1 MAPTAAPVRSLPPGS
16 VLKPSGHQIIAQ
28 YLAPKVLTGDT
39 TTVPGLVAEGV
50 DVFSAANPA
59 ALPFH
64 PSSRREHGEAWGY
77 FYGAQPTDDT
87 RPVAG
92 GFWARYGPEKGYV
105 HGHRGAMEAIAFRRR
120 FALHITR
127 RGDDGRVVEV
137 PTPWLMKEYR
147 LNKGAAVFR
156 AAAAWPGPKANMD
169 CVVRKIFANPP
180 PPPSPCSS
188 DEEFPAY
195 RYPGGADEDAGYASD
210 EDLKRVGYRLEKEPA
225 RKRARF

>member
-1 MAPTAAPVRSLPPGS
+1 MAPAVAPVRSLPPGS
-16 VLKPSGHQIIAQ
+16 VFKPSGHQIIAQ
-28 YLAPKVLTGDT
+28 YLAPKVLRGDT
-39 TTVPGLVAEGV
+39 TTLPGLVAEGV

-59 ALPFH
+59 TLPFH

-77 FYGAQPTDDT
+77 FYGEYPAGEVRQVP
-87 RPVAG
+87 G

-120 FALHITR
+120 FAFHLTWR
-127 RGDDGRVVEV
+127 DDDGGVVMV

-156 AAAAWPGPKANMD
+156 AAAARPGPKANMD

-180 PPPSPCSS
+180 PCSS

-195 RYPGGADEDAGYASD
+195 RYPGGADEDAGNASD
-210 EDLKRVGYRLEKEPA
+210 DDLKRVGFRLEEEPA
-225 RKRARF
+225 RKRAR